1 MESRKIRNEITRDT
15 IKKYIYYIVIFLAS
29 LFFIDRIPLGAIASL
44 SSVIAAN
51 HIALPAIIL
60 NIIGISIISPISTL
74 IYLVFATLFIF
85 LSIIIKPLV
94 SIENRNE
101 KKKLG
106 NYTWSI
112 MLIIL
117 IRYYGLFPSAG
128 ISMIVYSLYKILVN
142 SLSVLKN
149 EDERK
154 IFSKDEK
161 TSVYLTVLLL
171 ELLIISLVPE
181 IKKFNYL
188 MIVPIISL
196 LAIKLG
202 LLESLTISIIIYGL
216 SIFIPNAG
224 LNVYLMI
231 TIPVLFSLLGIFE
244 KRSVVVILALLNI
257 FMLVIYN
264 DEISTYLIFA
274 VSSLIV
280 LLRYKKNNV
289 FDLLGTELTLGNE
302 GERRLTYNLNVEID
316 NQGNEKNENVSIE
329 EQEDDLIDNFDDDDS
344 LISTEAKLKYAK
356 IYRNEFGRILDVYVL
371 SSKEQEEL
379 EAEKEKK
386 ENKEKR
392 EDKKEEN
399 QNREIIEKD
408 AETKQEEIR
417 KVKIQKEK
425 IKIRECELYS
435 SQENINGFKKYFIE
449 NNSAKKLDIYDEI
462 IFYDNILKE
471 VYLSIIKND
480 YNKLEY
486 KDIKEILENNNIIII
501 DEEKATNNEKENNVL
516 YNILNELGLEYIENN
531 REKILSLA
539 EEELVIARIRK
550 YDKNNKHYNKEN
562 IKEIYKRI

>member
-1 MESRKIRNEITRDT
+1 MESRKIKNEITRDT

-44 SSVIAAN
+44 SAVIAAN

-117 IRYYGLFPSAG
+117 IRYYGLFPSIG

-142 SLSVLKN
+142 SLSILKN
-149 EDERK
+149 EDGRK

-161 TSVYLTVLLL
+161 MSVYLTVLLL
-171 ELLIISLVPE
+171 ELLIISLIPE

-202 LLESLTISIIIYGL
+202 LLESLTISLIIYGL
-216 SIFIPNAG
+216 SIFIPNAE

-302 GERRLTYNLNVEID
+302 GERRLTYNLNEVMN
-316 NQGNEKNENVSIE
+316 NQKKENDENIGLE
-329 EQEDDLIDNFDDDDS
+329 ENKDDLIDNFDDDDN

-356 IYRNEFGRILDVYVL
+356 IYRNELGRILDVYVF
-371 SSKEQEEL
+371 SNKEQEEL
-379 EAEKEKK
+379 EAEKSNNEKDNK
-386 ENKEKR
+386 ENKNKEN
-392 EDKKEEN
+392 KKEKIKEEE
-399 QNREIIEKD
+399 QEE
-408 AETKQEEIR
+408 EQEEIR

-425 IKIRECELYS
+425 IKIRENELYS

-449 NNSAKKLDIYDEI
+449 NTSAKKLDIYDEI

-501 DEEKATNNEKENNVL
+501 DEEKATNNEKENNLV
-516 YNILNELGLEYIENN
+516 YNILNELGLEYIEKN
-531 REKILSLA
+531 REQILNLA

>member
-1 MESRKIRNEITRDT
+1 MESRKIKKEITRDT
-15 IKKYIYYIVIFLAS
+15 IKKYIYYIVIFLTS

-44 SSVIAAN
+44 SAVIAAN

-112 MLIIL
+112 MLMIL
-117 IRYYGLFPSAG
+117 IRYYGLFPSIG

-149 EDERK
+149 EDGRE

-161 TSVYLTVLLL
+161 MSVYLTVLLL

-202 LLESLTISIIIYGL
+202 LLESLTISLIIYGL
-216 SIFIPNAG
+216 SIFIPNAV

-244 KRSVVVILALLNI
+244 KRSVVIILALLNI

-280 LLRYKKNNV
+280 LSRYKKNNI
-289 FDLLGTELTLGNE
+289 FDILGTELTLGNE
-302 GERRLTYNLNVEID
+302 GERRLTYNLNGEID
-316 NQGNEKNENVSIE
+316 NQGDEKNEKITIE
-329 EQEDDLIDNFDDDDS
+329 EQEDDLIDNFDDDDN

-356 IYRNEFGRILDVYVL
+356 IYRNEVGRILDVYVL

-386 ENKEKR
+386 EKR
-392 EDKKEEN
+392 EDKKG
-399 QNREIIEKD
+399 EIVEKD
-408 AETKQEEIR
+408 AETKKEEIR

-449 NNSAKKLDIYDEI
+449 NDVAKKLDIYDEI

-471 VYLSIIKND
+471 VYLNIIKND

-501 DEEKATNNEKENNVL
+501 NEEKATNNEKENNVL
-516 YNILNELGLEYIENN
+516 YNTLNELGLEYIEKN

>member
-1 MESRKIRNEITRDT
+1 MESRKIKKEITRDT
-15 IKKYIYYIVIFLAS
+15 IKKYIYYIVIFLTS
-29 LFFIDRIPLGAIASL
+29 LFFIDRIPLGAIASI
-44 SSVIAAN
+44 SAVIAAN

-112 MLIIL
+112 MLMIL
-117 IRYYGLFPSAG
+117 IRYYGLFPSIG
-128 ISMIVYSLYKILVN
+128 ISMIAYSLYKILAN

-149 EDERK
+149 EDGRE

-161 TSVYLTVLLL
+161 MSVYLTVLLL

-202 LLESLTISIIIYGL
+202 LLESLTISLIIYGL
-216 SIFIPNAG
+216 SIFIPNAV

-244 KRSVVVILALLNI
+244 KRSVVIILALLNI

-280 LLRYKKNNV
+280 LSRYKKNNI

-302 GERRLTYNLNVEID
+302 GERRLTYNLNREID
-316 NQGNEKNENVSIE
+316 NQGNEKNEKITIE
-329 EQEDDLIDNFDDDDS
+329 EQEDDLIDNFDDDDN

-356 IYRNEFGRILDVYVL
+356 IYRNEVGRILDVYVL

-379 EAEKEKK
+379 EELKEKEEK
-386 ENKEKR
+386 EEKR
-392 EDKKEEN
+392 EDKKG
-399 QNREIIEKD
+399 EIVEKD
-408 AETKQEEIR
+408 AETKKEEIR

-449 NNSAKKLDIYDEI
+449 NNVAKKLDIYDEI

-471 VYLSIIKND
+471 VYLNIIKND

-501 DEEKATNNEKENNVL
+501 NEEKATNNEKENNVL
-516 YNILNELGLEYIENN
+516 YNTLNELGLEYIEKN

>member
-1 MESRKIRNEITRDT
+1 MESRKIKNEITRDT

-44 SSVIAAN
+44 SAVIAAN

-117 IRYYGLFPSAG
+117 IRYYGLFPSIG

-142 SLSVLKN
+142 SLSILKN
-149 EDERK
+149 EDGRK

-161 TSVYLTVLLL
+161 MSVYLTVLLL
-171 ELLIISLVPE
+171 ELLIISLIPE

-202 LLESLTISIIIYGL
+202 LLESLTISLIIYGL
-216 SIFIPNAG
+216 SIFIPNAE

-302 GERRLTYNLNVEID
+302 GERRLTYNLNEVMN
-316 NQGNEKNENVSIE
+316 NQKKENDENIGLE
-329 EQEDDLIDNFDDDDS
+329 ENKDDLIDNFDDDDN

-356 IYRNEFGRILDVYVL
+356 IYRNELGRILDVYVF
-371 SSKEQEEL
+371 SNKEQEEL
-379 EAEKEKK
+379 EAEKSNNEKDNK
-386 ENKEKR
+386 ENKNEKN
-392 EDKKEEN
+392 KKEKI
-399 QNREIIEKD
+399 REE
-408 AETKQEEIR
+408 EQEEIR

-425 IKIRECELYS
+425 IKIRENELYS

-449 NNSAKKLDIYDEI
+449 NDIAKKLDIYDEI

-486 KDIKEILENNNIIII
+486 KDLKEILENNNIIII
-501 DEEKATNNEKENNVL
+501 DEEKATNNEKENNLV
-516 YNILNELGLEYIENN
+516 YNILNELGLEYIEKN
-531 REKILSLA
+531 REQILNLA

>member
-1 MESRKIRNEITRDT
+1 MESRKIKKEITRDT
-15 IKKYIYYIVIFLAS
+15 IKKYIYYIVIFLTS

-44 SSVIAAN
+44 SAVIAAN

-60 NIIGISIISPISTL
+60 NIVGISIISPISTL

-112 MLIIL
+112 MLMIL
-117 IRYYGLFPSAG
+117 IRYYGLFPSIG
-128 ISMIVYSLYKILVN
+128 ISMVAYSLYKILVN

-149 EDERK
+149 EDGRE

-161 TSVYLTVLLL
+161 MSVYLTVLLL

-202 LLESLTISIIIYGL
+202 LLESLTISLIIYGL
-216 SIFIPNAG
+216 SIFIPNAV

-244 KRSVVVILALLNI
+244 KRSVVIILALLNI

-280 LLRYKKNNV
+280 LSRYKKNNI

-302 GERRLTYNLNVEID
+302 GERRLTYNLNGEID
-316 NQGNEKNENVSIE
+316 NQSDEKNEKITIE
-329 EQEDDLIDNFDDDDS
+329 EQEDDLIDNFDDDDN

-386 ENKEKR
+386 EKR
-392 EDKKEEN
+392 EDKKG
-399 QNREIIEKD
+399 EIVEKD
-408 AETKQEEIR
+408 AETKKEEIR

-449 NNSAKKLDIYDEI
+449 NDIAKKLDIYDEI

-471 VYLSIIKND
+471 VYLNIIKND

-501 DEEKATNNEKENNVL
+501 NEEKATNNEKENNVL
-516 YNILNELGLEYIENN
+516 YNTLNELGLEYIEKN

>member
-1 MESRKIRNEITRDT
+1 MESKKIKNEITRDT

-29 LFFIDRIPLGAIASL
+29 IFFIDRIPLGAIASL
-44 SSVIAAN
+44 SAVIAAN

-117 IRYYGLFPSAG
+117 IRYYGLFPSIG

-142 SLSVLKN
+142 SLSILKN
-149 EDERK
+149 EDGRK

-161 TSVYLTVLLL
+161 MSVYLTVLLL

-202 LLESLTISIIIYGL
+202 LLESLTISLIIYGL

-302 GERRLTYNLNVEID
+302 GERRLTYNLNEVMN
-316 NQGNEKNENVSIE
+316 NQEKENDEDISLE
-329 EQEDDLIDNFDDDDS
+329 ENKNDLIDNFDDDDN

-356 IYRNEFGRILDVYVL
+356 IYRNELGRILDVYVF
-371 SSKEQEEL
+371 SNKEHEEL
-379 EAEKEKK
+379 EAEKANNKKDNK
-386 ENKEKR
+386 ENKNEKN
-392 EDKKEEN
+392 KKEKIKE
-399 QNREIIEKD
+399 EE
-408 AETKQEEIR
+408 QEEIR

-425 IKIRECELYS
+425 IKIREYELYS

-449 NNSAKKLDIYDEI
+449 NKSAKKLDIYDEI

-471 VYLSIIKND
+471 VYLNIIKND

-486 KDIKEILENNNIIII
+486 KDLKEILENNNIIII
-501 DEEKATNNEKENNVL
+501 DEEKATNNEKENNLV
-516 YNILNELGLEYIENN
+516 YNILNELGLEYIEKN
-531 REKILSLA
+531 REQILNLA

>member
-1 MESRKIRNEITRDT
+1 MESRKIKKEITRDT
-15 IKKYIYYIVIFLAS
+15 IKKYIYYIVIFLTS
-29 LFFIDRIPLGAIASL
+29 LFFIDRIPLGAIASI
-44 SSVIAAN
+44 SAVIAAN

-112 MLIIL
+112 MLMIL
-117 IRYYGLFPSAG
+117 IRYYGLFPSIG
-128 ISMIVYSLYKILVN
+128 ISMIAYSLYKILVN

-149 EDERK
+149 EDGRE

-161 TSVYLTVLLL
+161 MSVYLTVLLL

-202 LLESLTISIIIYGL
+202 LLESLTISLIIYGL
-216 SIFIPNAG
+216 SIFIPNAV

-244 KRSVVVILALLNI
+244 KRSVVIILALLNI

-280 LLRYKKNNV
+280 LSRYKKNNI

-302 GERRLTYNLNVEID
+302 GERRLTYNLNGGID
-316 NQGNEKNENVSIE
+316 NQSDEKNEKITIE
-329 EQEDDLIDNFDDDDS
+329 EQEDDLIDNFDDDDN

-356 IYRNEFGRILDVYVL
+356 IYRNEVGRILDVYVL

-386 ENKEKR
+386 EKR
-392 EDKKEEN
+392 EDKKEE
-399 QNREIIEKD
+399 IVEKD
-408 AETKQEEIR
+408 AETKKEEIR

-449 NNSAKKLDIYDEI
+449 NDIAKKLDIYDEI

-471 VYLSIIKND
+471 VYLNIIKND

-501 DEEKATNNEKENNVL
+501 NEEKATNNEKENNVL
-516 YNILNELGLEYIENN
+516 YNTLNELGLEYIENN

>member
-1 MESRKIRNEITRDT
+1 MESRKIKNEITRDT

-44 SSVIAAN
+44 SAVIAAN

-117 IRYYGLFPSAG
+117 IRYYGLFPSIG

-142 SLSVLKN
+142 SLSILKN
-149 EDERK
+149 EDGRK

-161 TSVYLTVLLL
+161 MSVYLTVLLL
-171 ELLIISLVPE
+171 ELLIISLIPE

-202 LLESLTISIIIYGL
+202 LLESLTISLIIYGL

-302 GERRLTYNLNVEID
+302 GERRLTYNLNEVMN
-316 NQGNEKNENVSIE
+316 NQKKENDENIGLE
-329 EQEDDLIDNFDDDDS
+329 ENKDDLIDNFDDDDN

-356 IYRNEFGRILDVYVL
+356 IYRNELGRILDVYVF
-371 SSKEQEEL
+371 SNKEQEEL
-379 EAEKEKK
+379 ETEKANNEKDNK
-386 ENKEKR
+386 ENKNEKN
-392 EDKKEEN
+392 KKEKIKE
-399 QNREIIEKD
+399 EE
-408 AETKQEEIR
+408 QEEIR

-425 IKIRECELYS
+425 IKIRENELYS

-449 NNSAKKLDIYDEI
+449 NDIAKKLDIYDEI

-486 KDIKEILENNNIIII
+486 KDLKEILENNNIIII
-501 DEEKATNNEKENNVL
+501 DEEKATNNEKENNLV
-516 YNILNELGLEYIENN
+516 YNILNELGLEYIEKN
-531 REKILSLA
+531 REQILNLA

>member
-1 MESRKIRNEITRDT
+1 MESRKIKNEITRDT

-44 SSVIAAN
+44 SAVIAAN

-117 IRYYGLFPSAG
+117 IRYYGLFPSIG

-142 SLSVLKN
+142 SLSILKN
-149 EDERK
+149 EDGRK

-161 TSVYLTVLLL
+161 MSVYLTVLLL
-171 ELLIISLVPE
+171 ELLIISLIPE

-202 LLESLTISIIIYGL
+202 LLESLTISLVIYGL
-216 SIFIPNAG
+216 SIFIPNAE

-302 GERRLTYNLNVEID
+302 GERRLTYNLNEVMN
-316 NQGNEKNENVSIE
+316 NQKKENDENIGLE
-329 EQEDDLIDNFDDDDS
+329 ENKDDLIDNFDDDDN

-356 IYRNEFGRILDVYVL
+356 IYRNELGRILDVYVF
-371 SSKEQEEL
+371 SNKEQEEL
-379 EAEKEKK
+379 EAEKSNNEKDNK
-386 ENKEKR
+386 ENKNKEN
-392 EDKKEEN
+392 KKEKIKEEE
-399 QNREIIEKD
+399 QEE
-408 AETKQEEIR
+408 EQEEIR

-425 IKIRECELYS
+425 IKIRENELYS

-449 NNSAKKLDIYDEI
+449 NDIAKKLDIYDEI

-486 KDIKEILENNNIIII
+486 KDLKEILENNNIIII
-501 DEEKATNNEKENNVL
+501 DEEKATNNEKENNLV
-516 YNILNELGLEYIENN
+516 YNILNELGLEYIEKN
-531 REKILSLA
+531 REQILNLA

>member
-1 MESRKIRNEITRDT
+1 MESRKIKKEITRDT
-15 IKKYIYYIVIFLAS
+15 IKKYIYYIVIFLTS

-44 SSVIAAN
+44 SAVIAAN

-60 NIIGISIISPISTL
+60 GIIGISIISPISTL

-112 MLIIL
+112 MLMIL
-117 IRYYGLFPSAG
+117 IRYYGLFPSIG
-128 ISMIVYSLYKILVN
+128 ISMVAYSLYKILVN

-149 EDERK
+149 EDGRE

-161 TSVYLTVLLL
+161 MSVYLTVLLL

-188 MIVPIISL
+188 TIVPIISL

-202 LLESLTISIIIYGL
+202 LLESLTISLIIYGL
-216 SIFIPNAG
+216 SIFMPSAV

-244 KRSVVVILALLNI
+244 KRSVVIILALLNI

-280 LLRYKKNNV
+280 LSRYKKNNI
-289 FDLLGTELTLGNE
+289 FDILGTELTLGNE
-302 GERRLTYNLNVEID
+302 GERRLTYNLNGEID
-316 NQGNEKNENVSIE
+316 NQGDEKNEKITIE
-329 EQEDDLIDNFDDDDS
+329 EQEDDLIDNFDDDDN

-356 IYRNEFGRILDVYVL
+356 IYRNEVGRILDVYVL

-379 EAEKEKK
+379 EELKEKEEKK
-386 ENKEKR
+386 ENR
-392 EDKKEEN
+392 EDKKEE
-399 QNREIIEKD
+399 
-408 AETKQEEIR
+408 KQKEEIR

-449 NNSAKKLDIYDEI
+449 NNVAKKLDIYDEI

-471 VYLSIIKND
+471 VYLNIIKND

-501 DEEKATNNEKENNVL
+501 NEEKATNNEKENNVL
-516 YNILNELGLEYIENN
+516 YNTLNELGLEYIEKN

>member
-1 MESRKIRNEITRDT
+1 MESRKIKNEITRDT

-117 IRYYGLFPSAG
+117 IRYYGLFPSVG

-142 SLSVLKN
+142 SLSILKN

-316 NQGNEKNENVSIE
+316 NQGNEKNEKVSIE
-329 EQEDDLIDNFDDDDS
+329 EQEDDFIDNFDDDDN

-379 EAEKEKK
+379 EAEKENNKKDNKENNEDNKK
-386 ENKEKR
+386 EKT
-392 EDKKEEN
+392 KEE
-399 QNREIIEKD
+399 
-408 AETKQEEIR
+408 QEEIR

-449 NNSAKKLDIYDEI
+449 NDIAKKLDIYDEI

-486 KDIKEILENNNIIII
+486 KDIKEILESNNIIII
-501 DEEKATNNEKENNVL
+501 NEEKATNNEKENNVL
-516 YNILNELGLEYIENN
+516 YNTLNELGLEYIEKN

>member
-1 MESRKIRNEITRDT
+1 MESRKIKNEITRDT

-44 SSVIAAN
+44 SAVIAAN

-117 IRYYGLFPSAG
+117 IRYYGLFPSIG

-142 SLSVLKN
+142 SLSILKN
-149 EDERK
+149 EDGRK

-161 TSVYLTVLLL
+161 MSVYLTVLLL
-171 ELLIISLVPE
+171 ELLIISLIPE

-202 LLESLTISIIIYGL
+202 LLESLTISLIIYGL

-244 KRSVVVILALLNI
+244 KRSVVIILALLNI

-280 LLRYKKNNV
+280 LSRYKKNNV

-302 GERRLTYNLNVEID
+302 GERRLTYNLNEVMN
-316 NQGNEKNENVSIE
+316 NQKKENDENISLE
-329 EQEDDLIDNFDDDDS
+329 ENKDDLIDNFDDDDN

-356 IYRNEFGRILDVYVL
+356 IYRNELGRILDVYVF
-371 SSKEQEEL
+371 SNKEQEEL
-379 EAEKEKK
+379 EAEKSNNEKDNK
-386 ENKEKR
+386 ENKNKEN
-392 EDKKEEN
+392 KKEKIKE
-399 QNREIIEKD
+399 EE
-408 AETKQEEIR
+408 QEEIR

-425 IKIRECELYS
+425 IKIRENELYS

-449 NNSAKKLDIYDEI
+449 NTSAKKLDIYDEI

-501 DEEKATNNEKENNVL
+501 DEEKATNNEKENNLV
-516 YNILNELGLEYIENN
+516 YNILNELGLEYIEKN
-531 REKILSLA
+531 REQILNLA

>member
-1 MESRKIRNEITRDT
+1 MESRKIKNEITRDT

-29 LFFIDRIPLGAIASL
+29 IFFIDRIPLGAIASL
-44 SSVIAAN
+44 SAVIAAN

-117 IRYYGLFPSAG
+117 IRYYGLFSSIG

-142 SLSVLKN
+142 SLSILKN
-149 EDERK
+149 EDGRK

-161 TSVYLTVLLL
+161 MSVYLTVVLL

-202 LLESLTISIIIYGL
+202 LLESLTISLIIYGL

-302 GERRLTYNLNVEID
+302 GERRLTYNLNEVMN
-316 NQGNEKNENVSIE
+316 NQEKENDEDISLE
-329 EQEDDLIDNFDDDDS
+329 ENKDDLIDNFDDDDN

-356 IYRNEFGRILDVYVL
+356 IYRNELGRILDVYVF
-371 SSKEQEEL
+371 SNKEQEEL
-379 EAEKEKK
+379 EAEKANNEKDNK
-386 ENKEKR
+386 ENKNEKNR
-392 EDKKEEN
+392 KEKIKEE
-399 QNREIIEKD
+399 E
-408 AETKQEEIR
+408 QEEIR

-425 IKIRECELYS
+425 IKIRENELYS

-449 NNSAKKLDIYDEI
+449 NTSAKKLDIYDEI

-480 YNKLEY
+480 YNKLKY

-501 DEEKATNNEKENNVL
+501 DEEKATNNEKENNLV
-516 YNILNELGLEYIENN
+516 YNILNELGLEYIEKN
-531 REKILSLA
+531 REQILNLA

>member
-1 MESRKIRNEITRDT
+1 MESRKIKKEITRDT
-15 IKKYIYYIVIFLAS
+15 IKKYIYYIVIFLTS

-44 SSVIAAN
+44 SAVIAAN

-112 MLIIL
+112 MLMIL
-117 IRYYGLFPSAG
+117 IRYYGLFPSIG
-128 ISMIVYSLYKILVN
+128 ISMIAYSLYKILVN

-149 EDERK
+149 EDGRE

-161 TSVYLTVLLL
+161 MSVYLTVLLL

-202 LLESLTISIIIYGL
+202 LLESLTISLIIYGL
-216 SIFIPNAG
+216 SIFIPNAV

-244 KRSVVVILALLNI
+244 KRSVVIILALLNI

-280 LLRYKKNNV
+280 LSRYKKNNI
-289 FDLLGTELTLGNE
+289 FDILGTELTLGNE
-302 GERRLTYNLNVEID
+302 GERRLTYNLNGEID
-316 NQGNEKNENVSIE
+316 NQGDEKNEKITIE
-329 EQEDDLIDNFDDDDS
+329 EQEDDLIDNFDDDDN

-356 IYRNEFGRILDVYVL
+356 IYRNEVGRILDVYVL

-386 ENKEKR
+386 EKR
-392 EDKKEEN
+392 EDKKG
-399 QNREIIEKD
+399 EIVEKD
-408 AETKQEEIR
+408 AETKKEEIR

-449 NNSAKKLDIYDEI
+449 NNVAKKLDIYDEI

-471 VYLSIIKND
+471 VYLNIIKND

-501 DEEKATNNEKENNVL
+501 NEEKATNNEKENNVL
-516 YNILNELGLEYIENN
+516 YNTLNELGLEYIEKK

>member
-1 MESRKIRNEITRDT
+1 MESRKIKKEITRDT
-15 IKKYIYYIVIFLAS
+15 IKKYIYYIVIFLTS

-44 SSVIAAN
+44 SAVIAAN

-112 MLIIL
+112 MLMIL
-117 IRYYGLFPSAG
+117 IRYYGLFPSIG
-128 ISMIVYSLYKILVN
+128 ISMIAYSLYKILVN

-149 EDERK
+149 EDGRE

-161 TSVYLTVLLL
+161 MSVYLTVLLL

-202 LLESLTISIIIYGL
+202 LLESLTISLIIYGL
-216 SIFIPNAG
+216 SIFIPNAV

-244 KRSVVVILALLNI
+244 KRSVVIILALLNI

-280 LLRYKKNNV
+280 LSRYKKNNI
-289 FDLLGTELTLGNE
+289 FDILGTELTLGNE
-302 GERRLTYNLNVEID
+302 GERRLTYNLNGGID
-316 NQGNEKNENVSIE
+316 NQSDEKNEKITIE
-329 EQEDDLIDNFDDDDS
+329 EQEDDLIDNFDDDDN

-356 IYRNEFGRILDVYVL
+356 IYRNEVGRILDVYVL

-386 ENKEKR
+386 EKR
-392 EDKKEEN
+392 EDKKEE
-399 QNREIIEKD
+399 IVEKD
-408 AETKQEEIR
+408 AETKKEEIR

-449 NNSAKKLDIYDEI
+449 NDIAKKLDIYDEI

-471 VYLSIIKND
+471 VYLNIIKND

-501 DEEKATNNEKENNVL
+501 NEEKATNNEKENNVL
-516 YNILNELGLEYIENN
+516 YNTLNELGLEYIEKN

>member
-1 MESRKIRNEITRDT
+1 MESRKIKNEITRDT

-44 SSVIAAN
+44 SAVIAAN

-117 IRYYGLFPSAG
+117 IRYYGLFPSIG

-142 SLSVLKN
+142 SLSILKN
-149 EDERK
+149 EDGRK

-161 TSVYLTVLLL
+161 MSVYLTVLLL
-171 ELLIISLVPE
+171 ELLIISLIPE

-202 LLESLTISIIIYGL
+202 LLESLTISLIIYGL
-216 SIFIPNAG
+216 SIFIPNAE

-302 GERRLTYNLNVEID
+302 GERRLTYNLNEVMN
-316 NQGNEKNENVSIE
+316 NQKKENDENIGLE
-329 EQEDDLIDNFDDDDS
+329 ENKDDLIDNFDDDDN

-356 IYRNEFGRILDVYVL
+356 IYRNELGRILDVYVF
-371 SSKEQEEL
+371 SNKEQEEL
-379 EAEKEKK
+379 EAEKSNNEKDNK
-386 ENKEKR
+386 ENKNKEN
-392 EDKKEEN
+392 KKEKIKE
-399 QNREIIEKD
+399 EE
-408 AETKQEEIR
+408 QEEIR

-425 IKIRECELYS
+425 IKIRENELYS

-449 NNSAKKLDIYDEI
+449 NDIAKKLDIYDEI

-486 KDIKEILENNNIIII
+486 KDLKEILENNNIIII
-501 DEEKATNNEKENNVL
+501 DEEKATNNEKENNLV
-516 YNILNELGLEYIENN
+516 YNILNELGLEYIEKN
-531 REKILSLA
+531 REQILNLA

>member
-1 MESRKIRNEITRDT
+1 MESRKIKNEITRDT

-29 LFFIDRIPLGAIASL
+29 IFFIDRIPLGAIASL
-44 SSVIAAN
+44 SAVIAAN

-117 IRYYGLFPSAG
+117 IRYYGLFPSIG

-142 SLSVLKN
+142 SLSILKN
-149 EDERK
+149 EDGRK

-161 TSVYLTVLLL
+161 MSVYLTVLLL

-202 LLESLTISIIIYGL
+202 LLESLTISLIIYGL

-302 GERRLTYNLNVEID
+302 GERRLTYNLNEVMN
-316 NQGNEKNENVSIE
+316 NQEKENDEDISLE
-329 EQEDDLIDNFDDDDS
+329 ENKDDLIDNFDDDDN

-356 IYRNEFGRILDVYVL
+356 IYRNELGRILDVYVF
-371 SSKEQEEL
+371 SNKEQEEL
-379 EAEKEKK
+379 EAEKANNKKDNK
-386 ENKEKR
+386 ENKNEKN
-392 EDKKEEN
+392 KKEKIKE
-399 QNREIIEKD
+399 EE
-408 AETKQEEIR
+408 QEEIR

-425 IKIRECELYS
+425 IKIRENELYS

-449 NNSAKKLDIYDEI
+449 NTSAKKLDIYDEI

-471 VYLSIIKND
+471 VYLNIIKND

-501 DEEKATNNEKENNVL
+501 DEEKATNNEKENNLV
-516 YNILNELGLEYIENN
+516 YNILNELGLEYIEKN
-531 REKILSLA
+531 REQILNLA

>member
-1 MESRKIRNEITRDT
+1 MESRKIKNEITRDT

-44 SSVIAAN
+44 SAVIAAN

-117 IRYYGLFPSAG
+117 IRYYGLFPSIG

-142 SLSVLKN
+142 SLSILKN
-149 EDERK
+149 EDGRK

-161 TSVYLTVLLL
+161 MSVYLTVLLL
-171 ELLIISLVPE
+171 ELLIISLIPE

-202 LLESLTISIIIYGL
+202 LLESLTISLIIYGL

-302 GERRLTYNLNVEID
+302 GERRLTYNLNEVMN
-316 NQGNEKNENVSIE
+316 NQKKENDENINLE
-329 EQEDDLIDNFDDDDS
+329 ENKDDLIDNFDDDDN

-356 IYRNEFGRILDVYVL
+356 IYRNELGRILDVYVF
-371 SSKEQEEL
+371 SNKEQEEL
-379 EAEKEKK
+379 EAEKSNNEKDNK
-386 ENKEKR
+386 ENKNKEN
-392 EDKKEEN
+392 KKEKIKE
-399 QNREIIEKD
+399 EE
-408 AETKQEEIR
+408 QEEIR

-425 IKIRECELYS
+425 IKIRENELYS

-449 NNSAKKLDIYDEI
+449 NDIAKKLDIYDEI

-486 KDIKEILENNNIIII
+486 KDLKEILENNNIIII
-501 DEEKATNNEKENNVL
+501 DEEKATNNEKENNLV
-516 YNILNELGLEYIENN
+516 YNILNELGLEYIEKN
-531 REKILSLA
+531 REQILNLA

>member
-1 MESRKIRNEITRDT
+1 MESRKIKKEITRDT
-15 IKKYIYYIVIFLAS
+15 IKKYIYYIVIFLTS

-44 SSVIAAN
+44 SAVIAAN

-112 MLIIL
+112 MLMIL
-117 IRYYGLFPSAG
+117 IRYYGLFPSIG

-149 EDERK
+149 EDGRE

-161 TSVYLTVLLL
+161 MSVYLTVLLL

-202 LLESLTISIIIYGL
+202 LLESLTISLIIYGL
-216 SIFIPNAG
+216 SIFIPNAV

-244 KRSVVVILALLNI
+244 KRSVVIILALLNI

-280 LLRYKKNNV
+280 LSRYKKNNI

-302 GERRLTYNLNVEID
+302 GERRLTYNLNGEID
-316 NQGNEKNENVSIE
+316 NQSDEKNEKITIE
-329 EQEDDLIDNFDDDDS
+329 EQEDDLIDNFDDDDN

-386 ENKEKR
+386 EKR
-392 EDKKEEN
+392 EDKKG
-399 QNREIIEKD
+399 EIVEKD
-408 AETKQEEIR
+408 AETKKEEIR

-449 NNSAKKLDIYDEI
+449 NDIAKKLDIYDEI

-471 VYLSIIKND
+471 VYLNIIKND

-501 DEEKATNNEKENNVL
+501 NEEKATNNEKENNVL
-516 YNILNELGLEYIENN
+516 YNTLNELGLEYIEKN

-550 YDKNNKHYNKEN
+550 YDENNKHYNKEN

>member
-1 MESRKIRNEITRDT
+1 MESRKIKNEITRDT

-44 SSVIAAN
+44 SAVIAAN

-117 IRYYGLFPSAG
+117 IRYYGLFPSIG

-142 SLSVLKN
+142 SLSILKN
-149 EDERK
+149 EDGRK

-161 TSVYLTVLLL
+161 MSVYLTVLLL

-202 LLESLTISIIIYGL
+202 LLESLTISLIIYGL

-302 GERRLTYNLNVEID
+302 GERRLTYNLNEVMN
-316 NQGNEKNENVSIE
+316 NQEKENDEDISLE
-329 EQEDDLIDNFDDDDS
+329 ENKDDLIDNFDDDDN

-356 IYRNEFGRILDVYVL
+356 IYRNELGRILDVYVF
-371 SSKEQEEL
+371 SNKEQEEL
-379 EAEKEKK
+379 EAEKANNEKDNK
-386 ENKEKR
+386 ENKNEKN
-392 EDKKEEN
+392 KKEKIKE
-399 QNREIIEKD
+399 EE
-408 AETKQEEIR
+408 QEEIR

-425 IKIRECELYS
+425 IKIRENELYS

-449 NNSAKKLDIYDEI
+449 NTSAKKLDIYDEI

-471 VYLSIIKND
+471 VYLNIIKND

-501 DEEKATNNEKENNVL
+501 DEEKATNNEKENNLV
-516 YNILNELGLEYIENN
+516 YNILNELGLEYIEKN
-531 REKILSLA
+531 REQILNLA

>member
-1 MESRKIRNEITRDT
+1 MESRKIKNEITRDT

-44 SSVIAAN
+44 SAVIAAN

-117 IRYYGLFPSAG
+117 IRYYGLFPSIG

-142 SLSVLKN
+142 SLSILKN
-149 EDERK
+149 EDGRK

-161 TSVYLTVLLL
+161 MSVYLTVLLL
-171 ELLIISLVPE
+171 ELLIISLIPE

-202 LLESLTISIIIYGL
+202 LLESLTISLIIYGL
-216 SIFIPNAG
+216 SIFIPNAE

-302 GERRLTYNLNVEID
+302 GERRLTYNLNEVMN
-316 NQGNEKNENVSIE
+316 NQKKENDENISLE
-329 EQEDDLIDNFDDDDS
+329 ENKDDLIDNFDDDDN

-356 IYRNEFGRILDVYVL
+356 IYRNELGRILDVYVF
-371 SSKEQEEL
+371 SNKEQEEL
-379 EAEKEKK
+379 ETEKANNEKDNK
-386 ENKEKR
+386 ENKNKEN
-392 EDKKEEN
+392 KKEKIKE
-399 QNREIIEKD
+399 EE
-408 AETKQEEIR
+408 QEEIR

-425 IKIRECELYS
+425 IKIRENELYS

-449 NNSAKKLDIYDEI
+449 NTSAKKLDIYDEI

-486 KDIKEILENNNIIII
+486 KDLKEILENNNIIII
-501 DEEKATNNEKENNVL
+501 DEEKATNNEKENNLV
-516 YNILNELGLEYIENN
+516 YNILNELGLEYIEKN
-531 REKILSLA
+531 REQILNLA

>member
-1 MESRKIRNEITRDT
+1 MESRKIKNEITRDT

-44 SSVIAAN
+44 SAVIAAN

-117 IRYYGLFPSAG
+117 IRYYGLFPSIG

-142 SLSVLKN
+142 SLSILKN
-149 EDERK
+149 EDGRK

-161 TSVYLTVLLL
+161 MSVYLTVLLL
-171 ELLIISLVPE
+171 ELLIISLIPE

-202 LLESLTISIIIYGL
+202 LLESLTISLIIYGL
-216 SIFIPNAG
+216 SIFIPNAE

-302 GERRLTYNLNVEID
+302 GERRLTYNLNEVMN
-316 NQGNEKNENVSIE
+316 NQKKENDENISLE
-329 EQEDDLIDNFDDDDS
+329 ENKDDLIDNFDDDDN

-356 IYRNEFGRILDVYVL
+356 IYRNELGRILDVYVF
-371 SSKEQEEL
+371 SNKEQEEL
-379 EAEKEKK
+379 ETEKANNEKDNK
-386 ENKEKR
+386 ENKNKEN
-392 EDKKEEN
+392 KKEKIKE
-399 QNREIIEKD
+399 EE
-408 AETKQEEIR
+408 QEEIR

-425 IKIRECELYS
+425 IKIRENELYS

-449 NNSAKKLDIYDEI
+449 NTSAKKLDIYDEI

-501 DEEKATNNEKENNVL
+501 DEEKATNNEKENNLV
-516 YNILNELGLEYIENN
+516 YNILNELGLEYIEKN
-531 REKILSLA
+531 REQILNLA

>member
-1 MESRKIRNEITRDT
+1 MESKKTKKEVTRDI
-15 IKKYIYYIVIFLAS
+15 IKKYIYYIVIFLTS

-44 SSVIAAN
+44 SAVIAAN

-74 IYLVFATLFIF
+74 IYLVFATIFIF

-112 MLIIL
+112 MSIIL
-117 IRYYGLFPSAG
+117 IRYYGLFPSIG

-149 EDERK
+149 EDGRE

-161 TSVYLTVLLL
+161 MSVYLTVLLL
-171 ELLIISLVPE
+171 ELLIISLVPG

-188 MIVPIISL
+188 MIIPIISL
-196 LAIKLG
+196 LAIRLG
-202 LLESLTISIIIYGL
+202 LLESLTISLIIYGL

-244 KRSVVVILALLNI
+244 KRSVVIILALLNI

-264 DEISTYLIFA
+264 DEISKYLIFA
-274 VSSLIV
+274 ASSLII
-280 LLRYKKNNV
+280 LSRYKKNNI

-302 GERRLTYNLNVEID
+302 GERRLTYNSNVLEN
-316 NQGNEKNENVSIE
+316 NQINENEEKVNLIE
-329 EQEDDLIDNFDDDDS
+329 QQEDDFIDNYEDDDNF
-344 LISTEAKLKYAK
+344 ISTEAKLKYAK
-356 IYRNEFGRILDVYVL
+356 IYRNELGRILDVYVL
-371 SSKEQEEL
+371 TNKEQEEL
-379 EAEKEKK
+379 ESEKEQ
-386 ENKEKR
+386 EK
-392 EDKKEEN
+392 DKKEKITKAKEEN
-399 QNREIIEKD
+399 KKDKEK
-408 AETKQEEIR
+408 EEIR

-425 IKIRECELYS
+425 IRIRECEIYS

-449 NNSAKKLDIYDEI
+449 NDNAKKLNIYDEI

-471 VYLSIIKND
+471 VYLNVIKND
-480 YNKLEY
+480 YNKIEDKAL
-486 KDIKEILENNNIIII
+486 KEILEDNNIIII
-501 DEEKATNNEKENNVL
+501 NEEKATNNEKGNNVL
-516 YNILNELGLEYIENN
+516 YNTLNELALEYINKN
-531 REKILSLA
+531 KEKVLSLA

>member
-1 MESRKIRNEITRDT
+1 MESRKIKKEITRDT
-15 IKKYIYYIVIFLAS
+15 IKKYIYYIVIFLTS

-44 SSVIAAN
+44 SAVIAAN

-60 NIIGISIISPISTL
+60 GIIGISIISPISTL

-112 MLIIL
+112 MLMIL
-117 IRYYGLFPSAG
+117 IRYYGLFPSIG
-128 ISMIVYSLYKILVN
+128 ISMVAYSLYKILVN

-149 EDERK
+149 EDGRE

-161 TSVYLTVLLL
+161 MSVYLTVLLL

-188 MIVPIISL
+188 TIVPIISL

-202 LLESLTISIIIYGL
+202 LLESLTISLIIYGL
-216 SIFIPNAG
+216 SIFIPNAV

-244 KRSVVVILALLNI
+244 KRSVVIILALLNI

-280 LLRYKKNNV
+280 LSRYKKNNI
-289 FDLLGTELTLGNE
+289 FDILGTELTLGNE
-302 GERRLTYNLNVEID
+302 GERRLTYNLNGEID
-316 NQGNEKNENVSIE
+316 NQGDEKNEKITIE
-329 EQEDDLIDNFDDDDS
+329 EQEDDLIDNFDDDDN

-356 IYRNEFGRILDVYVL
+356 IYRNEVGRILDVYVL

-379 EAEKEKK
+379 EELKEKEEKK
-386 ENKEKR
+386 ENR
-392 EDKKEEN
+392 EDKKEE
-399 QNREIIEKD
+399 
-408 AETKQEEIR
+408 KQKEEIR

-449 NNSAKKLDIYDEI
+449 NNVAKKLDIYDEI

-471 VYLSIIKND
+471 VYLNIIKND

-501 DEEKATNNEKENNVL
+501 NEEKATNNEKENNVL
-516 YNILNELGLEYIENN
+516 YNTLNELGLEYIEKN

>member
-1 MESRKIRNEITRDT
+1 MESRKIKKEITRDT
-15 IKKYIYYIVIFLAS
+15 IKKYIYYIVIFLTS

-44 SSVIAAN
+44 SAVIAAN

-112 MLIIL
+112 MLMIL
-117 IRYYGLFPSAG
+117 IRYYGLFPSIG
-128 ISMIVYSLYKILVN
+128 ISMIAYSLYKILVN
-142 SLSVLKN
+142 SLPVLKN
-149 EDERK
+149 EDGRE

-161 TSVYLTVLLL
+161 MSVYLTVLLL
-171 ELLIISLVPE
+171 ELLIISLIPE

-202 LLESLTISIIIYGL
+202 LLESLTISLIIYGL
-216 SIFIPNAG
+216 SIFIPNAV

-244 KRSVVVILALLNI
+244 KRSVVIILALLNI

-280 LLRYKKNNV
+280 LSRYKKNNI

-302 GERRLTYNLNVEID
+302 GERRLTYNLNGEID
-316 NQGNEKNENVSIE
+316 NQSNEKDEKISIE
-329 EQEDDLIDNFDDDDS
+329 EQEDDLIDDDN
-344 LISTEAKLKYAK
+344 LISAEAKLKYAK

-386 ENKEKR
+386 EKR
-392 EDKKEEN
+392 EDKKEEKK
-399 QNREIIEKD
+399 EKD
-408 AETKQEEIR
+408 AEIKKDEIR

-449 NNSAKKLDIYDEI
+449 NDIAKKLDIYDEI

-471 VYLSIIKND
+471 VYINIIKND

-501 DEEKATNNEKENNVL
+501 NEEKATNNEKENNVL
-516 YNILNELGLEYIENN
+516 YNTLNELGLEYIEKN

-550 YDKNNKHYNKEN
+550 YDENNKHYNKEN

>member
-1 MESRKIRNEITRDT
+1 MESRKIKKEITRDT
-15 IKKYIYYIVIFLAS
+15 IKKYIYYIVIFLTS

-44 SSVIAAN
+44 SAVIAAN

-60 NIIGISIISPISTL
+60 NIVGISIISPISTL

-112 MLIIL
+112 MLMIL
-117 IRYYGLFPSAG
+117 IRYYGLFPSIA
-128 ISMIVYSLYKILVN
+128 ISMVAYSLYKILVN

-149 EDERK
+149 EDGRE

-161 TSVYLTVLLL
+161 MSVYLTVLLL

-202 LLESLTISIIIYGL
+202 LLESLTISLIIYGL
-216 SIFIPNAG
+216 SIFIPNAV

-244 KRSVVVILALLNI
+244 KRSVVIILALLNI

-280 LLRYKKNNV
+280 LSRYKKNNI

-302 GERRLTYNLNVEID
+302 GERRLTYNLNGEID
-316 NQGNEKNENVSIE
+316 NQSDEKNEKITIE
-329 EQEDDLIDNFDDDDS
+329 EQEDDLIDNFDDDDN

-379 EAEKEKK
+379 EELKEKEEK
-386 ENKEKR
+386 EEKR
-392 EDKKEEN
+392 EDKK
-399 QNREIIEKD
+399 
-408 AETKQEEIR
+408 EEIR

-449 NNSAKKLDIYDEI
+449 NNVAKKLDIYDEI

-471 VYLSIIKND
+471 VYLNIIKND

-501 DEEKATNNEKENNVL
+501 NEEKATNNEKENNVL
-516 YNILNELGLEYIENN
+516 YNTLNELGLEYIEKN

>member
-1 MESRKIRNEITRDT
+1 MESRKIKNEITRDT

-44 SSVIAAN
+44 SAVIAAN

-117 IRYYGLFPSAG
+117 IRYYGLFPSIG

-142 SLSVLKN
+142 SLSILKN
-149 EDERK
+149 EDGRK

-161 TSVYLTVLLL
+161 MSVYLTVLLL
-171 ELLIISLVPE
+171 ELLIISLIPE

-202 LLESLTISIIIYGL
+202 LLESLTISLIIYGL

-302 GERRLTYNLNVEID
+302 GERRLTYNLNEVMN
-316 NQGNEKNENVSIE
+316 NQKKENDENISLE
-329 EQEDDLIDNFDDDDS
+329 ENKDDLIDNFDDDDN

-356 IYRNEFGRILDVYVL
+356 IYRNELGRILDVYVF
-371 SSKEQEEL
+371 SNKEQEEL
-379 EAEKEKK
+379 EAEKSNNEKDNK
-386 ENKEKR
+386 ENKNEKN
-392 EDKKEEN
+392 KKEKIKE
-399 QNREIIEKD
+399 EE
-408 AETKQEEIR
+408 QEEIR

-425 IKIRECELYS
+425 IKIRENELYS

-449 NNSAKKLDIYDEI
+449 NDIAKKLDIYDEI

-501 DEEKATNNEKENNVL
+501 DEEKATNNEKENNLV
-516 YNILNELGLEYIENN
+516 YNILNELGLEYIEKN
-531 REKILSLA
+531 REQILNLA

>member
-1 MESRKIRNEITRDT
+1 MESRKIKKEITRDT
-15 IKKYIYYIVIFLAS
+15 IKKYIYYIVIFLTS

-44 SSVIAAN
+44 SAVIAAN

-112 MLIIL
+112 MLMIL
-117 IRYYGLFPSAG
+117 IRYYGLFPSIG

-149 EDERK
+149 EDGRE

-161 TSVYLTVLLL
+161 MSVYLTVLLL

-202 LLESLTISIIIYGL
+202 LLESLTISLIIYGL
-216 SIFIPNAG
+216 SIFIPNAV

-244 KRSVVVILALLNI
+244 KRSVVIILALLNI

-280 LLRYKKNNV
+280 LSIYKKNNI

-302 GERRLTYNLNVEID
+302 GERRLTYNLNGGID
-316 NQGNEKNENVSIE
+316 NQSDENNENIGLE
-329 EQEDDLIDNFDDDDS
+329 ENKDDLIDNFDDDDN

-356 IYRNEFGRILDVYVL
+356 IYRNEVGRILDVYVL

-386 ENKEKR
+386 EKR
-392 EDKKEEN
+392 EDKKD
-399 QNREIIEKD
+399 EIVEKD
-408 AETKQEEIR
+408 AETKKEEIR

-449 NNSAKKLDIYDEI
+449 NDIAKKLDIYDEI

-471 VYLSIIKND
+471 VYLNIIKND

-501 DEEKATNNEKENNVL
+501 NEEKATNNEKENNVL
-516 YNILNELGLEYIENN
+516 YNTLNELGLEYIEKN

>member
-1 MESRKIRNEITRDT
+1 MESRKIKKEITRDT
-15 IKKYIYYIVIFLAS
+15 IKKYIYYIVIFLTS
-29 LFFIDRIPLGAIASL
+29 LFFIDRIPLGAIASI
-44 SSVIAAN
+44 SAVIAAN

-112 MLIIL
+112 MLMIL
-117 IRYYGLFPSAG
+117 IRYYGLFPSIG
-128 ISMIVYSLYKILVN
+128 ISMIAYSLYKILVN

-149 EDERK
+149 EDGRE

-161 TSVYLTVLLL
+161 MSVYLTVLLL
-171 ELLIISLVPE
+171 ELLIISLIPE

-202 LLESLTISIIIYGL
+202 LLESLTISLIIYGL
-216 SIFIPNAG
+216 SIFIPNAV

-244 KRSVVVILALLNI
+244 KRSVVIILALLNI

-280 LLRYKKNNV
+280 LSRYKKNNI
-289 FDLLGTELTLGNE
+289 FDILGTELTLGNE
-302 GERRLTYNLNVEID
+302 GERRLTYNLNGEID
-316 NQGNEKNENVSIE
+316 NQGDEKNEKITIE
-329 EQEDDLIDNFDDDDS
+329 EQEDDLIDNFDDDDN

-356 IYRNEFGRILDVYVL
+356 IYRNEVGRILDVYVL

-386 ENKEKR
+386 EKR
-392 EDKKEEN
+392 EDKKG
-399 QNREIIEKD
+399 EIVEKD
-408 AETKQEEIR
+408 AETKKEEIR

-449 NNSAKKLDIYDEI
+449 NNVAKKLDIYDEI

-471 VYLSIIKND
+471 VYLNIIKND

-501 DEEKATNNEKENNVL
+501 NEEKATNNEKENNVL
-516 YNILNELGLEYIENN
+516 YNTLNELGLEYIEKN

>member
-1 MESRKIRNEITRDT
+1 MESRKIKKEITRDT
-15 IKKYIYYIVIFLAS
+15 IKKYIYYIVIFLTS

-44 SSVIAAN
+44 SAVIAAN

-117 IRYYGLFPSAG
+117 IRYYGLFPSIG

-149 EDERK
+149 EDGRE

-161 TSVYLTVLLL
+161 MSVYLTVLLL

-202 LLESLTISIIIYGL
+202 LLESLTISLIIYGL
-216 SIFIPNAG
+216 SIFIPNAV

-244 KRSVVVILALLNI
+244 KRSVVIILALLNI

-280 LLRYKKNNV
+280 LSRYKKNNI
-289 FDLLGTELTLGNE
+289 FDILGTELTLGNE
-302 GERRLTYNLNVEID
+302 GERRLTYNLNGEID
-316 NQGNEKNENVSIE
+316 NQGDEKNEKISIE
-329 EQEDDLIDNFDDDDS
+329 EQEDDLIDNFDDDDN

-356 IYRNEFGRILDVYVL
+356 IYRNEVGRILDVYVL

-386 ENKEKR
+386 EKR
-392 EDKKEEN
+392 EDKKG
-399 QNREIIEKD
+399 EIVEKD
-408 AETKQEEIR
+408 AETKKEEIR

-449 NNSAKKLDIYDEI
+449 NNVAKKLDIYDEI

-471 VYLSIIKND
+471 VYLNIIKND

-501 DEEKATNNEKENNVL
+501 NEEKATNNEKENNVL
-516 YNILNELGLEYIENN
+516 YNTLNELGLEYIEKN

>member
-1 MESRKIRNEITRDT
+1 MESRKIKKEITRDT
-15 IKKYIYYIVIFLAS
+15 IKKYIYYIVIFLTS

-44 SSVIAAN
+44 SAVIAAN

-112 MLIIL
+112 MLMIL
-117 IRYYGLFPSAG
+117 IRYYGLFPSIG
-128 ISMIVYSLYKILVN
+128 ISMIAYSLYKILVN

-149 EDERK
+149 EDGRE

-161 TSVYLTVLLL
+161 MSVYLTVLLL

-202 LLESLTISIIIYGL
+202 LLESLTISLIIYGL
-216 SIFIPNAG
+216 SIFIPNAV

-244 KRSVVVILALLNI
+244 KRSVVIILALLNI

-280 LLRYKKNNV
+280 LSRYKKNNI

-302 GERRLTYNLNVEID
+302 GERRLNYNLNGEID
-316 NQGNEKNENVSIE
+316 NQSDEKNEKITIE
-329 EQEDDLIDNFDDDDS
+329 EQEDDLIDNFDDDDN

-386 ENKEKR
+386 EKR
-392 EDKKEEN
+392 EDKKG
-399 QNREIIEKD
+399 EIVEKD
-408 AETKQEEIR
+408 AETKKEEIR

-449 NNSAKKLDIYDEI
+449 NDIAKKLDIYDEI

-471 VYLSIIKND
+471 VYLNIIKND

-501 DEEKATNNEKENNVL
+501 NEEKATNNEKENNVL
-516 YNILNELGLEYIENN
+516 YNTLNELGLEYIEKN

>member
-1 MESRKIRNEITRDT
+1 MESRKIKNEITRDT

-44 SSVIAAN
+44 SAVIAAN

-117 IRYYGLFPSAG
+117 IRYYGLFPSIG

-142 SLSVLKN
+142 SLSILKN
-149 EDERK
+149 EDGRK

-161 TSVYLTVLLL
+161 MSVYLTVLLL
-171 ELLIISLVPE
+171 ELLIISLIPE

-202 LLESLTISIIIYGL
+202 LLESLTISLIIYGL
-216 SIFIPNAG
+216 SIFIPNAE

-302 GERRLTYNLNVEID
+302 GERRLTYNLNEVMN
-316 NQGNEKNENVSIE
+316 NQKKENDENISLE
-329 EQEDDLIDNFDDDDS
+329 ENKDDLIDNFDDDDN

-356 IYRNEFGRILDVYVL
+356 IYRNELGRILDVYVF
-371 SSKEQEEL
+371 SNKEQEEL
-379 EAEKEKK
+379 ETEKANNEKDNK
-386 ENKEKR
+386 ENKNEKN
-392 EDKKEEN
+392 KKEKI
-399 QNREIIEKD
+399 REE
-408 AETKQEEIR
+408 EQEEIR

-425 IKIRECELYS
+425 IKIRENELYS

-449 NNSAKKLDIYDEI
+449 NDIAKKLDIYDEI

-501 DEEKATNNEKENNVL
+501 DEEKATNNEKENNLV
-516 YNILNELGLEYIENN
+516 YNILNELGLEYIEKN
-531 REKILSLA
+531 REQILNLA

>member
-1 MESRKIRNEITRDT
+1 MESRKIKKEITRDT
-15 IKKYIYYIVIFLAS
+15 IKKYIYYIVIFLTS
-29 LFFIDRIPLGAIASL
+29 LFFIDRIPLGAIASI
-44 SSVIAAN
+44 SAVIAAN

-112 MLIIL
+112 MLMIL
-117 IRYYGLFPSAG
+117 IRYYGLFPSIG
-128 ISMIVYSLYKILVN
+128 ISMIAYSLYKILVN

-149 EDERK
+149 EDGRE

-161 TSVYLTVLLL
+161 MSVYLTVLLL
-171 ELLIISLVPE
+171 ELLIISLIPE

-202 LLESLTISIIIYGL
+202 LLESLTISLIIYGL
-216 SIFIPNAG
+216 SIFIPNAV

-244 KRSVVVILALLNI
+244 KRSVVIILALLNI

-280 LLRYKKNNV
+280 LSRYKKNNI

-302 GERRLTYNLNVEID
+302 GERRLTYNLNGEID
-316 NQGNEKNENVSIE
+316 NQSNEKDEKISIE
-329 EQEDDLIDNFDDDDS
+329 EQEDDLIDNFDDDDN
-344 LISTEAKLKYAK
+344 LISAEAKLKYAK

-379 EAEKEKK
+379 EELKEK
-386 ENKEKR
+386 KEKR
-392 EDKKEEN
+392 EDKKEEKK
-399 QNREIIEKD
+399 EKD
-408 AETKQEEIR
+408 AEIKKDEIR

-449 NNSAKKLDIYDEI
+449 NDIAKKLDIYDEI

-471 VYLSIIKND
+471 VYLNIIKND

-501 DEEKATNNEKENNVL
+501 NEEKATNNEKENNVL
-516 YNILNELGLEYIENN
+516 YNTLNELGLEYIEKN

-550 YDKNNKHYNKEN
+550 YDENNKHYNKEN

>member
-1 MESRKIRNEITRDT
+1 MESRKIKNEITRDT

-44 SSVIAAN
+44 SAVIAAN

-117 IRYYGLFPSAG
+117 IRYYGLFPSIG
-128 ISMIVYSLYKILVN
+128 ISMIVYCLYKILVN
-142 SLSVLKN
+142 SLSILKN
-149 EDERK
+149 EDGRK

-161 TSVYLTVLLL
+161 MSVYLTVLLL
-171 ELLIISLVPE
+171 ELLIISLIPE

-202 LLESLTISIIIYGL
+202 LLESLTISLIIYGL

-302 GERRLTYNLNVEID
+302 GERRLTYNLNEVMN
-316 NQGNEKNENVSIE
+316 NQKKENDENISLE
-329 EQEDDLIDNFDDDDS
+329 ENKDDLIDNFDDDDN

-356 IYRNEFGRILDVYVL
+356 IYRNELGRILDVYVF
-371 SSKEQEEL
+371 SNKEQEEL
-379 EAEKEKK
+379 EAEKSNNEKDNK
-386 ENKEKR
+386 ENKNKEN
-392 EDKKEEN
+392 KKEKIKE
-399 QNREIIEKD
+399 EE
-408 AETKQEEIR
+408 QEEIR

-425 IKIRECELYS
+425 IKIRENELYS

-449 NNSAKKLDIYDEI
+449 NTSAKKLDIYDEI

-501 DEEKATNNEKENNVL
+501 DEEKATNNEKENNLV
-516 YNILNELGLEYIENN
+516 YNILNELGLEYIEKN
-531 REKILSLA
+531 REQILNLA

>member
-1 MESRKIRNEITRDT
+1 MESRKIKNEITRDT

-44 SSVIAAN
+44 SAVIAAN

-117 IRYYGLFPSAG
+117 IRYYGLFPSIG
-128 ISMIVYSLYKILVN
+128 ISMIVYCLYKILVN
-142 SLSVLKN
+142 SLSILKN
-149 EDERK
+149 EDGRK

-161 TSVYLTVLLL
+161 MSVYLTVLLL
-171 ELLIISLVPE
+171 ELLIISLIPE

-202 LLESLTISIIIYGL
+202 LLESLTISLIIYGL

-302 GERRLTYNLNVEID
+302 GERRLTYNLNEVMN
-316 NQGNEKNENVSIE
+316 NQKKENDENISLE
-329 EQEDDLIDNFDDDDS
+329 ENKDDLIDNFDDDDN

-356 IYRNEFGRILDVYVL
+356 IYRNELGRILDVYVF
-371 SSKEQEEL
+371 SNKEQEEL
-379 EAEKEKK
+379 EAEKANNEKDNK
-386 ENKEKR
+386 ENKNEKN
-392 EDKKEEN
+392 KKEKIKE
-399 QNREIIEKD
+399 EE
-408 AETKQEEIR
+408 QEEIR

-425 IKIRECELYS
+425 IKIRENELYS

-449 NNSAKKLDIYDEI
+449 NTSAKKLDIYDEI

-501 DEEKATNNEKENNVL
+501 DEEKATNNEKENNLV
-516 YNILNELGLEYIENN
+516 YNILNELGLEYIEKN
-531 REKILSLA
+531 REQILNLA